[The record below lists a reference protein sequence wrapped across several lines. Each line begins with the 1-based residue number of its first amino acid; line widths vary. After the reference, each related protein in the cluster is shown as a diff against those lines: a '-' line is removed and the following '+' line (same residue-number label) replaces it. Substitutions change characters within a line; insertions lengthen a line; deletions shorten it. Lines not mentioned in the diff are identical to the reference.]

1 MKKTSKKAYVGIVC
15 ICALVAVL
23 VFGGKA
29 ILIRCAEKIPRST
42 DCKLPKNLT
51 EDITTKKTIYI
62 STFPKKTK
70 NF

>member
-29 ILIRCAEKIPRST
+29 IIIRCAERIPRST

-51 EDITTKKTIYI
+51 EDIMTKKIIYI
-62 STFPKKTK
+62 SPFRKMVKL
-70 NF
+70 F